1 MNQEELSL
9 DSILEISKKP
19 FKDKLLRN
27 KLLLISLLI
36 YGISTLLTIVLYAF
50 IFPAFI
56 FIEMPFI
63 SVLIGIIS
71 FVFIV
76 VISLALGAFVQG
88 IVWKMTL
95 VEYNKQKISDIV
107 FNKEFFKEVMRSGAR
122 VYAIDVLYMLVPTV
136 IITIAMVFS
145 FILDYAIF
153 GQDSGGLIIGIVAIL
168 FVLPMYFV
176 IYIITTVLAPTSKYY
191 YLKTGKVKESLNTGR
206 VFGLLKKEW
215 RLFALY
221 SVSYLLMVM
230 AVGML
235 VMLSYLT
242 IFICIGIILIPLVI
256 LFSLG
261 YMYYFQAAV
270 TARIYQIL
278 DSKWSGWH
286 PRPSFRPVKYCRL
299 KYH

>member
-1 MNQEELSL
+1 MSQEEFTFNK
-9 DSILEISKKP
+9 ILEISKQP
-19 FKDKLLRN
+19 FKDNLLRN

-36 YGISTLLTIVLYAF
+36 YGVSTLLTIVLYAF

-56 FIEMPFI
+56 FIEMPVI
-63 SVLIGIIS
+63 SILIGIIS
-71 FVFIV
+71 FAFIV
-76 VISLALGAFVQG
+76 IISLGLGAFVQG
-88 IVWKMTL
+88 VVWKMTTIQ
-95 VEYNKQKISDIV
+95 YHNQKISDIV
-107 FNKEFFKEVMRSGAR
+107 FNKEFFREIMKSGLR
-122 VYAIDVLYMLVPTV
+122 VYAIDIAYMLVPTV
-136 IITIAMVFS
+136 IILIAMIFS

-153 GQDSGGLIIGIVAIL
+153 GQDSEGLIIGIVGVL
-168 FVLPMYFV
+168 FVFPMYLV

-191 YLKTGKVKESLNTGR
+191 FLKTGNVKESLHMGK
-206 VFGLLKKEW
+206 VFQLLKKEW

-261 YMYYFQAAV
+261 FMYYFQAAV
-270 TARIYQIL
+270 TAKIYQIL
-278 DSKWSGWH
+278 DSKG
-286 PRPSFRPVKYCRL
+286 Y
-299 KYH
+299 